1 MSQQL
6 VTLLLG
12 SNLGDQKKNL
22 ENAIV
27 EIENKIGNVIS
38 QSNFLYSNP
47 VEFASFNIFCNI
59 AILIGTHLSPVE
71 VLNTIKSIEK
81 SMGRECDSAFYGEY
95 KDRIIDIDIVTYNN
109 VNFESKKLSI
119 PHKKHIEERE
129 FSQSVLNNLKR
140 SEKHRL

>member
-1 MSQQL
+1 MINQR
-6 VTLLLG
+6 
-12 SNLGDQKKNL
+12 
-22 ENAIV
+22 
-27 EIENKIGNVIS
+27 
-38 QSNFLYSNP
+38 Y
-47 VEFASFNIFCNI
+47 ASFNIFCNI